1 MRESNI
7 HNYAQ
12 HLISLMGPRAE
23 AYAAQKAMDPELQD
37 DTHKTED
44 WKKIRLAI
52 QSLRGSAWSQLAH

>member
-37 DTHKTED
+37 DAHKTED
-44 WKKIRLAI
+44 WEKIRLAV

>member
-23 AYAAQKAMDPELQD
+23 AYAAQKAIDPELLD
-37 DTHKTED
+37 NEPKAED
-44 WKKIRLAI
+44 WKKIRLAV
-52 QSLRGSAWSQLAH
+52 QSLRVSTSSHPSL

>member
-23 AYAAQKAMDPELQD
+23 AYAAQKAINPDIQD
-37 DTHKTED
+37 DGPKADD
-44 WKKIRLAI
+44 WVKIRLAV
-52 QSLRGSAWSQLAH
+52 QSLRMSSSSYLSH

>member
-37 DTHKTED
+37 DTRKTED